1 MFVLCIYPDGV
12 VLRLVS
18 VLYSLMVEK
27 VESLLRG
34 QWSAF
39 NIYRAFSSSR
49 LAFTSRVGVPWRL
62 LVYCVSS
69 VLLVSS
75 SRRRLLVVA
84 SCHLVSFHPCVL
96 LVADAVAIS
105 SVGRLMSVASRREC
119 LASFLR
125 LVSRLVSSPRSH
137 PVPFCSCRHPWR
149 GGGSGG
155 AWRGCPC
162 HHVVSGGRGSTLV
175 FRLARHGDGARL
187 MGNAPFYSAR
197 FLLFAFTRV
206 GSCPWRDGIDI
217 GRSKGTMREAI
228 DNGKNVIAA
237 RTMDEMTRCGT
248 RR

>member
-1 MFVLCIYPDGV
+1 MFVLCISPDGV

-125 LVSRLVSSPRSH
+125 LVSRLVSSPRSRSSR
-137 PVPFCSCRHPWR
+137 FALIAIR
-149 GGGSGG
+149 GVRRGGG

-162 HHVVSGGRGSTLV
+162 HHVIRGGRGSALV
-175 FRLARHGDGARL
+175 FRLARHGDGAGL
-187 MGNAPFYSAR
+187 MGNVPFYSAR
-197 FLLFAFTRV
+197 FLIFAV
-206 GSCPWRDGIDI
+206 SGSNSWQDDIDM
-217 GRSKGTMREAI
+217 GRS
-228 DNGKNVIAA
+228 
-237 RTMDEMTRCGT
+237 
-248 RR
+248 